1 MTRRRISF
9 SLSLFVC
16 VFVLS
21 AQKTTT
27 ARSASLAP
35 RLVVGIVVDQ
45 MRNDF
50 IYRYWDR
57 YGKGGFRRLVNEGFH
72 FKNAHYNYIPTY
84 TGPGHCSIYTG
95 ATPRAH
101 GVIANDWCLRGADG
115 YMYCAEDTA
124 VRTIGAEG
132 KAGWMSPK
140 NQLSTTIGDELKMS
154 SVQRGKVFSVALKDR
169 SAILP
174 AGHAADA
181 AFWFD
186 DASGRFISS
195 GWYLKQLPDWVQ
207 EFNKKEAVIGYLSKG
222 WQTLYPLTSYTAS
235 IADDNNYEEAPN
247 KKEKAVFPYDY
258 TAQITNKKYSVIKYS
273 PWGNTLTKDLAIDCL
288 RNEQMGKDD
297 TPDLLCVSFSSPD
310 LVSHAYGPRSVEV
323 EDVYLRLDK
332 DLEELLNELDKE
344 VGKGNY
350 TVFLTADHG
359 GADVPAHLK
368 DLHIPSGR
376 ISDRQ
381 IVGELKQYLQLHWG
395 DSLLLQS
402 FSNEQVFLQETKLN
416 KLKIDRNKIE
426 YELAAFLTT
435 LPGVAEAYPSDVLLY
450 GAFPIRDPR
459 TLLQN
464 GYNHRLSGN
473 ICVLYAPG
481 WMDHG
486 SKGTT
491 HGSGYN
497 YDTHV
502 PVIFYG
508 NGVKPGSTWDY
519 TTITQIAP
527 TVCELLRISQPSA
540 TVSEPLNGFFR

>member
-1 MTRRRISF
+1 MTADRRILF
-9 SLSLFVC
+9 SLC
-16 VFVLS
+16 VVVSVFTLS
-21 AQKTTT
+21 AQKAITKT
-27 ARSASLAP
+27 SSSP
-35 RLVVGIVVDQ
+35 RLVIGIVVDQ

-50 IYRYWDR
+50 LYRYWDR
-57 YGKGGFRRLVNEGFH
+57 YGSGGFRRLVTEGFH

-101 GVIANDWCLRGADG
+101 GVIANDWCRRGADG
-115 YMYCAEDTA
+115 YMYCVEDTS

-140 NQLSTTIGDELKMS
+140 NQLSSTIGDELKMNT
-154 SVQRGKVFSVALKDR
+154 VQRAKVFSVSLKDR
-169 SAILP
+169 SAVLP
-174 AGHAADA
+174 GGHTADA

-186 DASGRFISS
+186 DASGNFISS
-195 GWYLKQLPDWVQ
+195 SWYLKQLPAWLQ
-207 EFNKKEAVIGYLSKG
+207 EFNQKGLVSSYLSGG

-235 IADDNNYEEAPN
+235 VADDNNYEEAPN

-258 TAQITNKKYSVIKYS
+258 KKQIEEKKYGIIKYS
-273 PWGNTLTKDLAIDCL
+273 PWGNALTKDLAIACL
-288 RNEQMGKDD
+288 RNEQLGKDKI
-297 TPDLLCVSFSSPD
+297 PDLLCISFSTPD
-310 LVSHAYGPRSVEV
+310 LVGHAYGPRSVET

-332 DLEELLNELDKE
+332 DLEELLNELDRQ

-359 GADVPAHLK
+359 GADVPAHLAEQR
-368 DLHIPSGR
+368 IPTGR
-376 ISDRQ
+376 INDKR
-381 IVGELKQYLQLHWG
+381 IVRELKQHLQSQWG
-395 DSLLLQS
+395 DSLLFQS
-402 FSNEQVFLQETKLN
+402 FSNEQVFLYEAKLN
-416 KLKIDRNKIE
+416 KLKLDRNKVE
-426 YELAAFLTT
+426 HDLATFLIT

-450 GAFPIRDPR
+450 GAFPERDFR

-473 ICVLYAPG
+473 VSVLYAPG

-508 NGVKPGSTWDY
+508 NGVKPGNTWDY
-519 TTITQIAP
+519 TTISQIAP
-527 TVCELLRISQPSA
+527 TVCELLHISQPSA
-540 TVSEPLNGFFR
+540 TTSEPLNNYLR